1 MTGKNRTLAQHSIRT
16 QFALIFIALMAVT
29 ISIFWIINSLF
40 LQKYYLIEQQNKL
53 TEGYE
58 SINELF
64 VTDSN
69 MEASS
74 SKRKFYRICS
84 SLNMD
89 VAVVTTSLETVIC
102 NVGEGDALLG
112 RLMDHL
118 FDIDDERLEMLLP
131 SENRAPGEPGK
142 GIGPDGKPVHVIAP
156 RLLVKTDQYKVM
168 ISQDPRMGMG
178 YLELWGNLTNGDII
192 IIRTTLDSIRESAG
206 ISNRFLAYVGLFM
219 VILAGT
225 IIWFVTKKI
234 TEPIRELT
242 DISERMTNLDFDAK
256 YTGGGHNEI
265 ALLGQHMN
273 VLSEALERTISELK
287 TANNELKRD
296 IEKKEKLNTMR
307 LEFLSN
313 VAHELKTP
321 IALVQGYAE
330 GLKDN
335 VNDDADSREFYC
347 DVIID
352 EAGKM
357 NKLVKNLM
365 TLNQLEFGEDE
376 VSMERFDVVEL
387 IRGCIQS
394 NHLMLEQNNIRLDFL
409 EHGPLYVWSDEFK
422 TEEVFTN
429 YFSNAIHYCSEPAD
443 AINGEFSEK
452 RIEVKLFRHDG
463 VVRISVFNT
472 GDPIPEE
479 SISHLFD
486 KFYKVDKART
496 REYGGSGIGLSIV
509 KAIMNAL
516 NRDFGVINYENG
528 VEFWFELDCEVREN

>member
-1 MTGKNRTLAQHSIRT
+1 MGSGKNKTLAQHSIRT
-16 QFALIFIALMAVT
+16 QFAFVFIVLMTVT
-29 ISIFWIINSLF
+29 MAIYWIINSLF
-40 LQKYYLIEQQNKL
+40 LQKYYLIEQQNKIID
-53 TEGYE
+53 GYNN
-58 SINELF
+58 INALF
-64 VTDSN
+64 DTDKD
-69 MEASS
+69 MADDS

-89 VAVVTTSLETVIC
+89 VAVVTPSLEIVIC

-118 FDIDDERLEMLLP
+118 FGIDDERLEKLLP
-131 SENRAPGEPGK
+131 SENKAFGDGRERGKDGANVHIAAPQ
-142 GIGPDGKPVHVIAP
+142 
-156 RLLVKTDQYKVM
+156 LLTKTDQYEVR

-178 YLELWGNLTNGDII
+178 YLELWGNLSNGNNI

-206 ISNRFLAYVGLFM
+206 ISNRFLAYVGFVM
-219 VILAGT
+219 VIIAGI
-225 IIWFVTKKI
+225 IIWFISKKI
-234 TEPIRELT
+234 TEPILELT
-242 DISERMTNLDFDAK
+242 DISEKMTRLDFDAK
-256 YTGGGHNEI
+256 YTRGGQNEI

-273 VLSEALERTISELK
+273 ELSEGLERTISELK

-296 IEKKEKLNTMR
+296 IENKEKLNNMR

-335 VNDDADSREFYC
+335 VNDDEEGREFYC

-352 EAGKM
+352 EARKM

-376 VSMERFDVVEL
+376 ITMERFDVIEL
-387 IRGCIQS
+387 IRGCVQS
-394 NHLMLEQNNIRLDFL
+394 NQLMLEQNNILLNFMD
-409 EHGPLYVWSDEFK
+409 HGSLYVWADEFK

-429 YFSNAIHYCSEPAD
+429 YFSNAIHYCTEPAD
-443 AINGEFSEK
+443 AINGDFSEK
-452 RIEVKLFRHDG
+452 RIEVKLQKRDR

-472 GDPIPEE
+472 GNPIPEE
-479 SISHLFD
+479 SIGHLFD

-516 NRDFGVINYENG
+516 NRDFGVVNYENG
-528 VEFWFELDCEVREN
+528 VEFWFELECETSKD

>member
-1 MTGKNRTLAQHSIRT
+1 MAGKNKTLAQHSIRT
-16 QFALIFIALMAVT
+16 QFAFIFIVLMAVT
-29 ISIFWIINSLF
+29 IVIFWTINSVF

-53 TEGYE
+53 IDGYE
-58 SINELF
+58 NINNLF
-64 VTDSN
+64 ESDEKMTEADS
-69 MEASS
+69 
-74 SKRKFYRICS
+74 KKKFYRICS

-89 VAVVTTSLETVIC
+89 VAIITPSLETVIS

-118 FDIDDERLEMLLP
+118 FDIDDEQLEKLLP
-131 SENRAPGEPGK
+131 SENKAFGDGGRGK
-142 GIGPDGKPVHVIAP
+142 TIDGKPIHIIEP
-156 RLLVKTDQYKVM
+156 RLLIKTEQYEVKT
-168 ISQDPRMGMG
+168 SQDPRMGMG
-178 YLELWGNLTNGDII
+178 YLELWGTLTNGDII

-206 ISNRFLAYVGLFM
+206 ISNRFLAYVGLCM
-219 VILAGT
+219 VLLAGIT
-225 IIWFVTKKI
+225 IWFISKKI
-234 TEPIRELT
+234 TEPILELA
-242 DISERMTNLDFDAK
+242 DISERMTNLDFEAK
-256 YTGGGHNEI
+256 YVRGGHNEI
-265 ALLGQHMN
+265 AILGQHMN
-273 VLSEALERTISELK
+273 ELSEGLERTISELK
-287 TANNELKRD
+287 TANNELTRD
-296 IEKKEKLNTMR
+296 IEKKEKLNNMR

-335 VNDDADSREFYC
+335 VNEDEDSRDFYC

-352 EAGKM
+352 EARKM

-376 VSMERFDVVEL
+376 VTMERFDVVEL
-387 IRGCIQS
+387 IRGCMQS
-394 NHLMLEQNNIRLDFL
+394 NQLLLTQNDIRLDFVDQ
-409 EHGPLYVWSDEFK
+409 GPLYVWSDEFK

-429 YFSNAIHYCSEPAD
+429 YFSNAIHYCAEPAD
-443 AINGEFSEK
+443 AINGDSSEK
-452 RIEVKLFRHDG
+452 RIEVKLQRHDG

-472 GDPIPEE
+472 GNPIPEE
-479 SISHLFD
+479 SVGRLFE

-516 NRDFGVINYENG
+516 NRDFGVTNYDNG
-528 VEFWFELDCEVREN
+528 VEFWFELDCEVREK